1 MARVRFRDRFFT
13 RPVARS
19 ITSPLG
25 ILLFGAGTAVGII
38 TGLGL
43 AAPVIGLVAWAGR
56 VLASVP
62 RQQQGGRVDAYT
74 LSEPWKQYV
83 LQAQSSAA
91 RFRRTVGGMADGPTK
106 DRMTTLAGRLD
117 DGLMDCWRIAT
128 RGDEL
133 DGALALLST
142 EEARAQLAELNV
154 RVRHAGST
162 PSVEQ
167 TMAAIQ
173 AQLDSAERLRLTRQD
188 AADRLR
194 LLDARFDEIVARGVE
209 VSIGSADSGGLDD
222 DVDGLVTD
230 LEALRQ
236 AMEEVDRTSDTAA
249 MREIDQNVSQ
259 PMPAPEP

>member
-1 MARVRFRDRFFT
+1 MARLRFRDRFFT
-13 RPVARS
+13 RPVARA

-25 ILLFGAGTAVGII
+25 IVLFGAGTAIGIV

-43 AAPVIGLVAWAGR
+43 VAPVIGLVAWAGR

-62 RQQQGGRVDAYT
+62 RQQRGGRVDAYT

-83 LQAQSSAA
+83 LQAQSSGA
-91 RFRRTVGGMADGPTK
+91 RFRRTVGAMADGPTR
-106 DRMTTLAGRLD
+106 DRLAVLAGRLD

-133 DGALALLST
+133 DGALAMLST
-142 EEARAQLAELNV
+142 EEAQVQLAELKV
-154 RVRHAGST
+154 RVRQSGST
-162 PSVEQ
+162 PAAQQ

-173 AQLDSAERLRLTRQD
+173 AQLDSAERLRATRQD

-209 VSIGSADSGGLDD
+209 VSVGSGDSRGLDD

-236 AMEEVDRTSDTAA
+236 AIEEVDRTSDATV
-249 MREIDQNVSQ
+249 MREIEQGVPQSS
-259 PMPAPEP
+259 PAPEQ